1 MPFLKWGKILGLSWW
16 CKLKSLNRSFA
27 YKGTSLKHRKLF
39 AKYIFRFR
47 GFRNIS
53 LFSIIH
59 TRFSDYIKYDAHSN
73 SRSKYSFSLFIMIQ
87 VLQQSASVRTS
98 KLLLNLFAVVDIS
111 VWRTDATHYK
121 LITLSNI
128 FITAMQ
134 WKY

>member
-1 MPFLKWGKILGLSWW
+1 MFIMLH
-16 CKLKSLNRSFA
+16 
-27 YKGTSLKHRKLF
+27 TS
-39 AKYIFRFR
+39 
-47 GFRNIS
+47 
-53 LFSIIH
+53 
-59 TRFSDYIKYDAHSN
+59 FSDNIKYDANSN

-87 VLQQSASVRTS
+87 VLQLIASATSS
-98 KLLLNLFAVVDIS
+98 KLWLNLFAVVDIS